1 MMSDFPITDATYIA
15 DRLDTQYEWFERKAS
30 WNQSR
35 YKWLRMSEIAA
46 AALIPV
52 LSSVPADRL
61 LPGAQW
67 LVPALGILIAL
78 IAGVMGLFKFNENWI
93 QYRTTAE
100 LLKHEKFLYTT
111 QCNHYAGEDRFSVL
125 VQRVEK
131 ILMKENATWTQAAST
146 PAGTDSKTSAPAQD
160 GGNAAPRLASSAAK

>member
-1 MMSDFPITDATYIA
+1 MMSDFPITDTTYIA
-15 DRLDTQYEWFERKAS
+15 DRLDNQCDWFERKAS

-35 YKWLRMSEIAA
+35 YKWLRMAEIAA

-61 LPGAQW
+61 PPLAQW

-78 IAGVMGLFKFNENWI
+78 IAGIMGLFKFNENWV

-111 QCNHYAGEDRFSVL
+111 RCSPYAGEDRFSVL

-131 ILMKENATWTQAAST
+131 ILMKENATWTQAASMT
-146 PAGTDSKTSAPAQD
+146 GTDSKTSAPAQD
-160 GGNAAPRLASSAAK
+160 GNTAALPATSPTGVN